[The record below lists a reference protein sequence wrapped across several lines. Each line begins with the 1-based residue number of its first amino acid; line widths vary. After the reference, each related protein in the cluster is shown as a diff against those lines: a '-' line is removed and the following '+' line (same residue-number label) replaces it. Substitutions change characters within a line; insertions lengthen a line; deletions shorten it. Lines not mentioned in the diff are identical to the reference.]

1 MFNLN
6 KSNVRLSLVAAVFLA
21 TASLC
26 DAGERG
32 RWTGS
37 EDSGSAA
44 DMHQSPT
51 ENQED
56 GAKVSD
62 KLTSVSNAFYM
73 IPINITKTFLVSNI
87 ST

>member
-1 MFNLN
+1 MHHLN
-6 KSNVRLSLVAAVFLA
+6 KSVVRLSLVAAVFLA

-32 RWTGS
+32 PWTGS
-37 EDSGSAA
+37 ENSGSAA
-44 DMHQSPT
+44 DAHQSNT

-62 KLTSVSNAFYM
+62 KLTSVSYVF
-73 IPINITKTFLVSNI
+73 
-87 ST
+87 